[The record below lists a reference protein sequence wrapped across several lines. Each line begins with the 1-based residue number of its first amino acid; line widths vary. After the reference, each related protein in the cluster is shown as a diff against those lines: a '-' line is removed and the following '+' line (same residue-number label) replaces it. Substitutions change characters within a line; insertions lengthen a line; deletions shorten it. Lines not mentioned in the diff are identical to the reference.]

1 MMSAHSASAKRS
13 YYSTTT
19 LCPFCSRLLPG
30 EVFGQDGAV
39 YLSRSC
45 PEHGDIEA
53 LVCSDT
59 RWFEGLQRFDVTP
72 IKPSCAQQ
80 PVREGCPLDCGLCAA
95 HRQVA
100 GTVAIEISNRCNA
113 NCPVC
118 LGDNQST
125 FEMTLEEVRSLV
137 EAAIQDQGHI
147 GVLTLSGGEPTIHP
161 RFFELLAMLDR
172 PEIGRI
178 NLNSNGLRIAQEPE
192 FVAQLR
198 QHPKLYV
205 SLHFDGQGAESIR
218 GIKPDLQE
226 QALDR
231 LCEAGI
237 PAVPLILGVRGIND
251 QELGGLVPAL
261 LQKSHAIKTVIVS
274 LMAYTGANG
283 SRFRPNPLRRLTT
296 PDAIESI
303 AQGSGMTIHR
313 EDFIPV
319 PMPNPICAAIGYFFV
334 DGEGVIPMIRAAGVD
349 YTVACIQNQHFG
361 QADEK
366 MEAFFREM
374 INNVYANPAR
384 FSNASQTLR
393 RLRAFVGRLFPAQGR
408 SAAAQKALAEECIKT
423 VFIMQFM
430 DGWTFDTQRLSKC
443 SCQHLLPGNRRVP
456 SCGYYAFHRRSDARF
471 GRSEA
476 AIR

>member
-1 MMSAHSASAKRS
+1 MTSTHSTSGRRQ
-13 YYSTTT
+13 YYNTTT

-30 EVFGQDGAV
+30 DVFGRDGGV

-53 LVCSDT
+53 LVCSDVS
-59 RWFEGLQRFDVTP
+59 WFEGLRRFDVTP
-72 IKPSCAQQ
+72 IKPAYPRQ
-80 PVREGCPLDCGLCAA
+80 PVQRGCPLDCGLCAA

-118 LGDNQST
+118 LGDNQGT
-125 FEMTLEEVRSLV
+125 FEMSVDEIRGLV
-137 EAAIQDQGHI
+137 DAAIRDQGQI

-161 RFFELLAMLDR
+161 QFFEILSMLDR

-178 NLNSNGLRIAQEPE
+178 NLNSNGLRIAREPE
-192 FVAQLR
+192 FVARLR
-198 QHPKLYV
+198 QHPKVYV
-205 SLHFDGQGAESIR
+205 SLHFDGQDAEAIR
-218 GIKPDLQE
+218 GFQPQLQA

-231 LCEAGI
+231 LCAAGI
-237 PAVPLILGVRGIND
+237 AVVPLILGVRDIND
-251 QELGGLVPAL
+251 QELGTLVPAL
-261 LQKSHAIKTVIVS
+261 LQRSPAIKTVIVS

-283 SRFRPNPLRRLTT
+283 SQFKPNPLRRLTT
-296 PDAIESI
+296 PDAIDSI
-303 AQGSGMTIHR
+303 AKGSGGAIQR

-319 PMPNPICAAIGYFFV
+319 PMPNPICAAIGYFFL

-349 YTVACIQNQHFG
+349 HTVACIQNQHFA

-374 INNVYANPAR
+374 INNVYANPGQFPDANR
-384 FSNASQTLR
+384 TLR
-393 RLRAFVGRLFPAQGR
+393 RLKAFVARLFPAEGR
-408 SAAAQKALAEECIKT
+408 SAAERKALAEESIKT

-430 DGWTFDTQRLSKC
+430 DGWTFDTERLSKC

-456 SCGYYAFHRRSDARF
+456 SCGYYAYHRQRDARF
-471 GRSEA
+471 A
-476 AIR
+476 

>member
-1 MMSAHSASAKRS
+1 MISTHSTTVNRR
-13 YYSTTT
+13 YYGTTT

-30 EVFGQDGAV
+30 DVFGRDGAV
-39 YLSRSC
+39 YLSRLC

-59 RWFEGLQRFDVTP
+59 NWFEGLRRFDVTP
-72 IKPSCAQQ
+72 IKPSHPQQ
-80 PVREGCPLDCGLCAA
+80 PVREGCPLDCGLCAS

-118 LGDNQST
+118 LGDNRST
-125 FEMTLEEVRSLV
+125 FEMSLEEIRDLV
-137 EAAIQDQGHI
+137 EGAIQDQGQI

-161 RFFELLAMLDR
+161 RFFEILSMLDR

-178 NLNSNGLRIAQEPE
+178 NLNSNGLRMALEPE
-192 FVAQLR
+192 FVARLR
-198 QHPKLYV
+198 QHPKVYV

-218 GIKPDLQE
+218 GIKPALQE

-237 PAVPLILGVRGIND
+237 SVVPLILGVRDIND

-261 LQKSHAIKTVIVS
+261 LQKSKAIKTVIVS
-274 LMAYTGANG
+274 LMAYAGANG
-283 SRFRPNPLRRLTT
+283 SRFKPNPLRRLTT
-296 PDAIESI
+296 PDAIDSI
-303 AQGSGMTIHR
+303 TAGSGMTIHR

-349 YTVACIQNQHFG
+349 HTVACIQNQHFA

-366 MEAFFREM
+366 METFFREM
-374 INNVYANPAR
+374 INNIYADPKQ
-384 FSNASQTLR
+384 FPDSNRMLR
-393 RLRAFVGRLFPAQGR
+393 RLRAFVERLFPAEGI
-408 SAAAQKALAEECIKT
+408 SAAERKTLAEESIKT

-430 DGWTFDTQRLSKC
+430 DSWTFDTERLSKC

-456 SCGYYAFHRRSDARF
+456 SCGYYAYHRQRDARF
-471 GRSEA
+471 A
-476 AIR
+476 